1 MAIVDEF
8 GRTINYKAARA
19 AQNNAYRPW
28 EPVERKDISDLVPAT
43 DRNTLQSHARRIYLN
58 FGPIKNAINQRS
70 MYAVGR
76 AFLPIFRGKNKD
88 WGRTA
93 TQWLSEIFYA
103 IGDTRG
109 GMHDFRTNMFTWSSS
124 IDVDGEIFILL
135 TETENGFPRYQGIP
149 SHRIA
154 TPQGVSEGQRIRG
167 GTITDGIVYYATGA
181 PKEYAFVDKDGKLS
195 EWILAENMIHLFD
208 PEWQYQGR
216 GLTALT
222 HCINDCRDMIQ
233 STDWERL
240 AMLQMSSISLIEYNE
255 NGGPDMDDPFT
266 TLSQVGTNGKSL
278 TVESMDGGTVR
289 YFKSNSGGKI
299 ETLVN
304 NRPGNP
310 FLDFHD
316 RLLKSAFAGLHWPYA
331 FYNGHGVGGGT
342 AQRTEIAMA
351 QRSIE
356 DRQDLLFYAAK
367 RIVGYAVAKAMKRG
381 DLPQDS
387 EWYRW
392 EFSTPPKLT
401 IDDGRVTKELE
412 TMWKM
417 GAANMRDI
425 VAMRGKTLES
435 HLEERAAEIALR
447 KLAAIE
453 AEQIYGVRISDREMA
468 MLGANDPVDMDSSRS
483 MNDSD
488 DEDGDHMEDSPN
500 YDQLKSRFDAYGVAV
515 RAGAITPSALDEEA
529 FRREANLPPM
539 NAPIQRAWQ
548 EDGGFRRPIT
558 LLQKAA
564 SAVGLGPQQ
573 NVINQELLK

>member
-1 MAIVDEF
+1 MAILDEF
-8 GRTINYKAARA
+8 GRTINFKAARS

-88 WGRTA
+88 WGRAA

-167 GTITDGIVYYATGA
+167 GTITDGIVYYSTGA

-425 VAMRGKTLES
+425 VSMRGKTLES

-453 AEQIYGVRISDREMA
+453 AERIYGVRISDREMA
-468 MLGANDPVDMDSSRS
+468 MLGANDPVDMDPSRS
-483 MNDSD
+483 MEDPSSD
-488 DEDGDHMEDSPN
+488 NPDQTNDSPN
-500 YDQLKSRFDAYGVAV
+500 YDELKARFDAYGVAV
-515 RAGAITPSALDEEA
+515 RAGAITPCALDEEA
-529 FRREANLPPM
+529 FRQEAKLPSM
-539 NAPIQRAWQ
+539 NGPVQQAWQ

-564 SAVGLGPQQ
+564 SAVGLGQQQ
-573 NVINQELLK
+573 NAINQELLK